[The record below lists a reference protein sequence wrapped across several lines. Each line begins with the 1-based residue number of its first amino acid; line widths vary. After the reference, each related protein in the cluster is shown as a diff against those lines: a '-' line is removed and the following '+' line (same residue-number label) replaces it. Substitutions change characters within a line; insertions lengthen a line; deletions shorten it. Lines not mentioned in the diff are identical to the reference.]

1 MNIARRPLTPEQKE
15 VKNLLALD
23 CYKLGAVLVLY
34 QIMTYVFNY
43 VYYLAVYI
51 YYNGS
56 FTLNVNEAMSY
67 LRSNEKIITSTSFR
81 MAGNISV
88 TFLSLTVAMLLMH
101 IFFKGQLGGWMKPTK
116 QGVRTGLLWAAPNHV
131 VNMFSTMV
139 VTFLVDMLS
148 SGGIT
153 VPTSDFTIVQPSKA
167 AVLLQIAYVII
178 AAPMI
183 EEILYR
189 GMILSVLSKYGKMPA
204 ILISALCF
212 GLMHGNIPQAAGAF
226 IGGLIY
232 AAIAVESRSIVPSI
246 ILHIFNNLLAE
257 LSDITE
263 AMGLKNSADIVAIVL
278 IAAAFVGL
286 VIGFVCIR
294 QLYIK
299 EEENVLTPSQ
309 VRTEIFTNP
318 AIIACLCIFVGTII
332 SGLVKAN

>member
-1 MNIARRPLTPEQKE
+1 MDIAKRPLTPEQKE
-15 VKNLLALD
+15 EKNLLALD

-51 YYNGS
+51 YYNGT
-56 FTLNVNEAMSY
+56 FTLNVNEAMRY
-67 LRSNEKIITSTSFR
+67 LRANEKIITSTSFR

-116 QGVRTGLLWAAPNHV
+116 QGVRTGFLWAAPNHV

-153 VPTSDFTIVQPSKA
+153 IPTSDFTIVQPSKA

-178 AAPMI
+178 AAPLI
-183 EEILYR
+183 EEIIYR
-189 GMILSVLSKYGKMPA
+189 GMILSVLSKYGKTPA
-204 ILISALCF
+204 ILLSALFF

-226 IGGLIY
+226 VGGLIY
-232 AAIAVESRSIVPSI
+232 AVIAVESRSIVPSV
-246 ILHIFNNLLAE
+246 ILHMFNNLMAE
-257 LSDITE
+257 LGDLTQ
-263 AMGLKNSADIVAIVL
+263 ALGLKNSTDIVTIIM

-286 VIGFVCIR
+286 LTGLLCIR
-294 QLYIK
+294 QLFIK
-299 EEENVLTPSQ
+299 EEHKLLTSAQ
-309 VRTEIFTNP
+309 VRMTVFSNP
-318 AIIACLCIFVGTII
+318 ALIVCLCMYVATII
-332 SGLVKAN
+332 SGLAKAN